1 MIGSFMLALHLPS
14 SVFYVFCLFFF
25 FFLKKDGCMNVKD
38 VNDKKLYMTKK
49 RRNKRWVVLPDA
61 VVDLVSA
68 VNDWQT
74 KRRLYWLPE
83 RCLYEPMMLFSF
95 FFFFVQ
101 YFSYT
106 IIKWN
111 RCILKA
117 QQIQNI
123 IKEYDNITQNNTNKW
138 WYFDIL
144 YLSWDLQATHET
156 SWLFLLFSSLLL
168 LLLLVPLLM

>member
-1 MIGSFMLALHLPS
+1 ML
-14 SVFYVFCLFFF
+14 
-25 FFLKKDGCMNVKD
+25 
-38 VNDKKLYMTKK
+38 MTKSYIWK
-49 RRNKRWVVLPDA
+49 KKKSESGGGVA
-61 VVDLVSA
+61 
-68 VNDWQT
+68 
-74 KRRLYWLPE
+74 
-83 RCLYEPMMLFSF
+83 RCCGWPGFSWFAAEPTIDKQRDDYIGYQRDVYMNLWCCSLSF
-95 FFFFVQ
+95 FFFYVQ